1 MSLEIVPVCNRCNMH
16 THREYYFLNGV
27 LQPVWICRSKKHLY
41 PVMYVMVE
49 GDAEPKEK
57 INV

>member
-1 MSLEIVPVCNRCNMH
+1 M
-16 THREYYFLNGV
+16 HREYYFLNDV
-27 LQPVWICRSKKHLY
+27 LQWTFVCRSKKHIY